1 MTFHSD
7 SGTYTCD
14 RNGLLLSFS
23 PTLENEPPYMSF
35 PLIRHLHIPE
45 GVRRIGHDQPQ
56 PGESQRCPFQRMI
69 IMGDVTFPASL
80 VALGYS
86 VFSGSVINRMTIPP
100 TLRRMSHGTL
110 MSCFIHTLTIQPC
123 DIMIDYAGGSPIPPG
138 TLSIGGRDFK
148 QTTIEELVVRTTAR
162 SIPEHW
168 QHCLMPE
175 ARIMKTTIVPL

>member
-1 MTFHSD
+1 
-7 SGTYTCD
+7 
-14 RNGLLLSFS
+14 
-23 PTLENEPPYMSF
+23 
-35 PLIRHLHIPE
+35 
-45 GVRRIGHDQPQ
+45 
-56 PGESQRCPFQRMI
+56 
-69 IMGDVTFPASL
+69 MGDVTFPASL

-168 QHCLMPE
+168 QHRLMPE